1 MQHLLITLL
10 VMAVLGTS
18 TLVAQFQYVVYDTDG
33 IPASVYAARR
43 DSIARSLAP
52 KSVLAVFAADVR
64 NRENDVDHEY
74 RQDSDL
80 LYLTGYPDPGATLL
94 IAPAGIDV
102 NGTKHTSVLFV
113 KERVR
118 EQEQWTGLV
127 MGPTETRTHLGVPA
141 LPARELRTRLD
152 SLLAATD
159 TLHIASL
166 PTNSLM
172 LPLVATPLSASQ
184 ELTRRLRE
192 QHAELKIRTNY
203 PRLAAMREVKDTAEI
218 RLLRKAVA
226 ISIEGHLAAMKKA
239 KPGSFEYQ
247 VEADIEHGFKHH
259 GAEDVGYPS
268 IVGSKYNACI
278 LHYTTNRRQTKP
290 GDLILADCGAEYHGY
305 TADITRTFPVSGR
318 FTKEQRTLYDVV
330 LEAQDSGIAA
340 AKAGAPFNA
349 MHAAA
354 KSVIT
359 RRLKDLGIIKDP
371 AEVSRYFM
379 HGTSHYLGL
388 DVHDPGTRG
397 PLRPGVVVTVEPG
410 IYIAE
415 ESPCDRKWW
424 NIGIRIEDDILV
436 TDQGPENMSAALP
449 RAAADIEALMNE
461 QP

>member
-1 MQHLLITLL
+1 MQRLL
-10 VMAVLGTS
+10 VFFLTVTALGLS
-18 TLVAQFQYVVYDTDG
+18 SLHAQFQYVLYDTDG
-33 IPASVYAARR
+33 IPPSVYAARR
-43 DSIARSLAP
+43 DSVVKKLGTT
-52 KSVLAVFAADVR
+52 SVLAVVAADVR

-94 IAPAGIDV
+94 IVPAGIEID
-102 NGTKHTSVLFV
+102 GTKHTSVLFTR
-113 KERVR
+113 ERRR

-127 MGPTETRTHLGVPA
+127 MGPAEATKVLGIM
-141 LPARELRTRLD
+141 ARPVSELKATLEKVLASAD
-152 SLLAATD
+152 SLVVP
-159 TLHIASL
+159 SL
-166 PTNSLM
+166 PTVM
-172 LPLVATPLSASQ
+172 LPLPLGAAPVTAVK
-184 ELTRRLRE
+184 ELTKHL
-192 QHAELKIRTNY
+192 ASAYPNLKVKTSF

-218 RLLRKAVA
+218 RLLRKAIA
-226 ISIEGHLAAMKKA
+226 ISIEGHLAAIKKA
-239 KPGSFEYQ
+239 KPGSYEYQ

-278 LHYTTNRRQTKP
+278 LHYTTNRRKTNP

-318 FTKEQRTLYDVV
+318 YTKEQRTLYDVV

-340 AKAGAPFNA
+340 AKVGAPFNA
-349 MHAAA
+349 MHGAA

-359 RRLKDLGIIKDP
+359 RRLTELGIVKDA
-371 AEVSRYFM
+371 AEVSKYFM

-388 DVHDPGTRG
+388 DVHDPGTYG

-415 ESPCDRKWW
+415 DSPCDRKWW

-436 TDQGPENMSAALP
+436 TEQGPENMSVALP
-449 RAAADIEALMNE
+449 RAAAEIEALMHA